1 MIVLSGPV
9 HNHYG
14 TRSRKM
20 KANLVLNKVIE
31 RILTTSL
38 TSVELVKAC
47 VFLGMFKTFI
57 RLAESRSSAIN
68 KIVKV

>member
-1 MIVLSGPV
+1 MIILSGPV
-9 HNHYG
+9 HNPYG

-31 RILTTSL
+31 HILTTSL
-38 TSVELVKAC
+38 TSVEPVKAC

-57 RLAESRSSAIN
+57 RSAEFRSSTVN